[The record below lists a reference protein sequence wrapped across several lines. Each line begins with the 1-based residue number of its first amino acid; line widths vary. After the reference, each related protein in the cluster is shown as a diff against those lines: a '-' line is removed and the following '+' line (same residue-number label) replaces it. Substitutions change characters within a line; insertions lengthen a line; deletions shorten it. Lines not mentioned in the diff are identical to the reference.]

1 MKIIYV
7 AVAVLLGSTASI
19 VLAQTLAVG
28 KGQEASGST
37 EPFVVDVH
45 ASPYR
50 PATYSN
56 TNISNQRFDMR
67 DATLLDMITL
77 AWDRREE
84 TVLAGPPWIGF
95 YRFDLAAKID
105 ALKASKATPVSHA
118 SQSMGAPSPAND
130 EANPYD
136 MIRPVLKDV
145 LAQRFHLKYHM
156 EDKPLPGYVVT
167 VAKSGLKMAEAKQP
181 ADSPNCRGEQDKNT
195 PGQYAITCTS
205 MTAAQ
210 FITSF
215 GGAFP
220 HLVVDKTGLTH
231 AYDFTFRIKFGD
243 IRTRDDYVRAYTN
256 AFRDQL
262 GLLVTAG
269 DVSQP
274 AMVIDTVDRTP
285 TPNAAGIAKQIPPLP
300 RLEFEVASI
309 KLAAPDDPQWS
320 TEPRGSQIA
329 FRGWTLQ
336 DLLVHAWELPTGRM
350 IKNVESLPQQKY
362 SILVKLPPDIDAR
375 AVWDDHDQVLR
386 MLQQLVIDR
395 FEVKYHWG
403 EQTQDGWVLLADNPK
418 MKKANPNSRTFCAD
432 GPAEGEKDMV
442 HTADSLYDNQFH
454 CQNVTMSQFADVLQS
469 FTRTEIKYHA
479 MDKTGLT
486 GSYDVTVYFSST
498 SKLQAESTAAVSAA
512 QESGGTSVPT
522 AGMSLQDAFR
532 KELGL
537 KLEKQPTSQPVMV
550 LDHFDQT
557 PTEN

>member
-1 MKIIYV
+1 MKILYV
-7 AVAVLLGSTASI
+7 TAAVLFGSTVSI
-19 VLAQTLAVG
+19 VLAQTP
-28 KGQEASGST
+28 ASGNRQGIAGST
-37 EPFVVDVH
+37 EPLVVDVH
-45 ASPYR
+45 TSPYR
-50 PATYSN
+50 PTTYSS

-77 AWDRREE
+77 AWDRRDE
-84 TVLAGPPWIGF
+84 TVLGGPPWIGF

-105 ALKASKATPVSHA
+105 SLRAPKPIPATNP
-118 SQSMGAPSPAND
+118 SQSMGATSPVNG
-130 EANPYD
+130 EANPYE

-156 EDKPLPGYVVT
+156 EDEPLPGYVVT
-167 VAKSGLKMAEAKQP
+167 VAKTGIKMTEAKQLT
-181 ADSPNCRGEQDKNT
+181 DSPNCRGEQDKNT

-205 MTAAQ
+205 MTMVQ

-215 GGAFP
+215 GGVYP
-220 HLVVDKTGLTH
+220 HQVVDKTGLTK
-231 AYDFTFRIKFGD
+231 AYDFTFKMKFGD
-243 IRTRDDYVRAYTN
+243 MRTRDEYVHAYTN
-256 AFRDQL
+256 ALRDQL

-285 TPNAAGIAKQIPPLP
+285 TPNTPDIATQIPPLP

-309 KLAAPDDPQWS
+309 KLAAPDDPQWT

-350 IKNVESLPQQKY
+350 IKDVGSLPHQKY

-395 FEVKYHWG
+395 FEIKYHWG
-403 EQTQDGWVLLADNPK
+403 EQTQDGWVMLADNPK
-418 MKKANPNSRTFCAD
+418 MKKADPNSRTFCAD
-432 GPAEGEKDMV
+432 GKAEGEKDLV
-442 HTADSLYDNQFH
+442 HTADSPYDSQFH

-469 FTRTEIKYHA
+469 FTRADIKSHVV
-479 MDKTGLT
+479 DKTGLT
-486 GSYDVTVYFSST
+486 GSYDFTVYFSST
-498 SKLQAESTAAVSAA
+498 NKLQAASTAAALA
-512 QESGGTSVPT
+512 TQEAGDASVP
-522 AGMSLQDAFR
+522 AVAMSLQDAFR

-537 KLEKQPTSQPVMV
+537 KIEKQPMAQPVMV
-550 LDHFDQT
+550 LDHFDQA

>member
-7 AVAVLLGSTASI
+7 AAAVLLGSTASI
-19 VLAQTLAVG
+19 VLAQTLAAG
-28 KGQEASGST
+28 KGQEASGSAG
-37 EPFVVDVH
+37 PFVVDVH

-50 PATYSN
+50 PATYSS

-84 TVLAGPPWIGF
+84 TVLGGPPWIGF
-95 YRFDLAAKID
+95 YRFDLAARID
-105 ALKASKATPVSHA
+105 SLRAPKSTPVTNA
-118 SQSMGAPSPAND
+118 SPSIGATSTAND

-145 LAQRFHLKYHM
+145 LAERFHLKYHM

-167 VAKSGLKMAEAKQP
+167 AAKSGIKMSEAKEP
-181 ADSPNCRGEQDKNT
+181 SDSPNCRGEQDKST
-195 PGQYAITCTS
+195 PVQYAITCTS
-205 MTAAQ
+205 MTPAQ

-215 GGAFP
+215 GGAYP
-220 HLVVDKTGLTH
+220 HLVVDKTGLTK
-231 AYDFTFRIKFGD
+231 AYDFALRMKFGD
-243 IRTRDDYVRAYTN
+243 MRTRDEYVRAYTN

-262 GLLVTAG
+262 GLLVTAA
-269 DVSQP
+269 DVQQP

-285 TPNAAGIAKQIPPLP
+285 TPNAAEIAKQIPLLP

-309 KLAAPDDPQWS
+309 KLAAPDDPQWT

-336 DLLVHAWELPTGRM
+336 DLLVHAWELPTGKM

-395 FEVKYHWG
+395 FEIKYHWG

-418 MKKANPNSRTFCAD
+418 MKKSDPKSRTFCAD
-432 GPAEGEKDMV
+432 GPAEGEKDLA
-442 HTADSLYDNQFH
+442 HSADSPYDNQFH

-486 GSYDVTVYFSST
+486 DSYDVTVYFSST
-498 SKLQAESTAAVSAA
+498 SKLQAESAAAVSAA

-537 KLEKQPTSQPVMV
+537 KLNKQPTSQPVMV